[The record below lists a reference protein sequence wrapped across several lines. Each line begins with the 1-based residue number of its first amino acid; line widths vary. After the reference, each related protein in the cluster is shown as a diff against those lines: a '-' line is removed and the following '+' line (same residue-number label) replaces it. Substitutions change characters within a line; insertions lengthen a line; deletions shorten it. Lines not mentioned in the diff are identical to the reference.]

1 MAKTLANQKL
11 VEVDFKKSLKN
22 FSRYKADKKM
32 SILNSIIKGVK
43 DKDIVITPDDVNP
56 GCIDPIMDNV
66 YVAKGKGIIIFIFVP
81 IPIPVP
87 PKPWPGPAGPC
98 FRDAFTKAINAK
110 DAKIARFSKN
120 GVQHL
125 QIKSVEA
132 TVEII
137 TK

>member
-11 VEVDFKKSLKN
+11 VGVDFKKSLKN
-22 FSRYKADKKM
+22 FSRYKADKRM

-43 DKDIVITPDDVNP
+43 DKDIVITPDDVN
-56 GCIDPIMDNV
+56 PIMDNV